1 MERHI
6 LHIDQDSF
14 FVEVARRHNPDL
26 KGKPVII
33 GGMSGRAVVASCSYE
48 ARRYGVHSAMPMT
61 LARQLCPDAIVVKCD
76 FDLVSRHSQEITD
89 IIADTVPLFEKTSI
103 DEHYADLT
111 GLDKHFGC
119 VKFAHEMR
127 LRIINETGLPV
138 SFGLSINKTVSKI
151 ATGKA
156 KPNGEWNVPTG
167 DERSF
172 LAPLSIRRI
181 PGIGDTRYK
190 TLRTLGVEHIYQIQK
205 MSAELMQQVL
215 KKDGVSIWQKANAID
230 DSPVIPYR
238 EQQSMGHEETF
249 QQDTIDMELLRKTII
264 TMITDLGFVLR
275 TEGRMASTVVVKIR
289 YSDFETHEKQTKIS
303 FTNLDSILT
312 KVALETFQKLYT
324 RRVLI
329 RLIGVKVTGLIYG
342 NPMIDLFDTTTEQI
356 KLNAAMD
363 SIKKRFGAHLV
374 KVASIC

>member
-1 MERHI
+1 MDRHI

-14 FVEVARRHNPDL
+14 FVEVARRYNAAL
-26 KGKPVII
+26 KNKPVII

-48 ARRYGVHSAMPMT
+48 ARRYGVHSAMPMS
-61 LARQLCPDAIVVKCD
+61 LARQLCPDAIIVKCD
-76 FDLVSRHSQEITD
+76 FDLVAKHSQEITD

-138 SFGLSINKTVSKI
+138 SFGLSVNKTVSKV

-156 KPNGEWNVPTG
+156 KPNGEWNVRNG
-167 DERSF
+167 DERAF
-172 LAPLSIRRI
+172 LAPLSIHRI
-181 PGIGDTRYK
+181 PGVGDTRYK
-190 TLRTLGVEHIYQIQK
+190 TLRTLGIEHVYQVQQ
-205 MSAELMQQVL
+205 MSVELMQKVL
-215 KKDGVSIWQKANAID
+215 KKDGVSIWQKANGID
-230 DSPVIPYR
+230 DSPVVPYR

-264 TMITDLGFVLR
+264 KMATDLGYELR
-275 TEGRMASTVVVKIR
+275 CEERMACTVTVKIR
-289 YSDFETHEKQTKIS
+289 YSDFDTHEKQIKIAY
-303 FTNLDSILT
+303 TNLDSILT
-312 KVALETFQKLYT
+312 KVALETFEKLYT
-324 RRVLI
+324 RRVLV
-329 RLIGVKVTGLIYG
+329 RLIGVKVSGLIYG
-342 NPMIDLFDTTTEQI
+342 SPMIDLFDTTTEQI